1 MLQLALSFIRSP
13 TTRSFSRNNKVLFST
28 PSAELTEL
36 SRLEIR
42 SGKIIEIAKHPEA
55 DSLYVEK
62 VDVGEAEPR
71 TIVSGLVQFCS
82 VDMLL
87 NRDVVVLCNLKPRA
101 LKGITSFG
109 MLLCAS
115 NTDKSQ
121 VEPLMPPPGSSVG
134 SLMTFAGHKSEPAEP
149 GNRASKAYDKVAD
162 GFYVDDKGQ
171 ATYMGIPMM
180 APLGSCTSSHLK
192 GKIS

>member
-1 MLQLALSFIRSP
+1 MLKLSVSFLQRTSYFRHLSSP
-13 TTRSFSRNNKVLFST
+13 KFCGPVT
-28 PSAELTEL
+28 ELTEL

-42 SGKIIEIAKHPEA
+42 SGKIIEISKHPEA

-62 VDVGEAEPR
+62 VDVGEAEAR

-82 VDMLL
+82 VEQLL

-115 NTDKSQ
+115 NSDKSQ
-121 VEPLMPPPGSSVG
+121 VEPLKPPSGTPVG
-134 SLMTFAGHKSEPAEP
+134 TLMTFAGHKPEPVEA
-149 GNRASKAYDKVAD
+149 GNRATKAFDKVAD
-162 GFYVDDKGQ
+162 DLYVDDKGQ
-171 ATYMGIPMM
+171 ATYKGTPMM
-180 APLGSCTSSHLK
+180 TSLGPCISSHLN